1 MTWLYIPPR
10 ALTPA
15 ARRVCSAY
23 RSAPAPAAST
33 SDLRWPSPD
42 TVLWVTSGAGSVRTV
57 TDAEWSAAAKR
68 RAGSGLAPPEPRQ
81 ERAKGKKDQGG
92 QHDGGPGRSIETEGG
107 GQPGT
112 HREHT

>member
-15 ARRVCSAY
+15 ARRACSAC
-23 RSAPAPAAST
+23 RSAPAPAPAAST
-33 SDLRWPSPD
+33 SDLCWPSPD

-68 RAGSGLAPPEPRQ
+68 RAG
-81 ERAKGKKDQGG
+81 
-92 QHDGGPGRSIETEGG
+92 
-107 GQPGT
+107 
-112 HREHT
+112 